1 LKKSTVEFINSF
13 HNITAMKV
21 KRTSK
26 SKKKAPL
33 KKTPVQKTSIQASKP
48 DDGTVKSKIMTCI
61 VTGIER
67 RVSKA
72 GIVKGIKKFDSL
84 GSFCDNYVS
93 NEAKRL
99 LKQRVSPEEV
109 QKQLRPSHLKPFEID
124 HKVLARLK
132 LLKKPRHKRLSEQE
146 ATAAVKAWK
155 PAERRF
161 YTTTAEFVL
170 DNTKNGSCIAPK
182 LYLDSDRVCD
192 NCPYKQWCQST
203 AKQFSKK
210 YKG

>member
-1 LKKSTVEFINSF
+1 MKGKNPKTTKKLKTVKKSKAIKATKPVRATISTGT
-13 HNITAMKV
+13 TAD
-21 KRTSK
+21 T
-26 SKKKAPL
+26 
-33 KKTPVQKTSIQASKP
+33 I
-48 DDGTVKSKIMTCI
+48 KSKIMSCI
-61 VTGIER
+61 VTGLDR

-72 GIVKGIKKFDSL
+72 GIKKGISKFGSL
-84 GSFCDNYVS
+84 SVFCENYVS

-109 QKQLRPSHLKPFEID
+109 QKRLRPEHLKPFEID

-132 LLKKPRHKRLSEQE
+132 LLKKPRHKKLSEQE
-146 ATAAVKAWK
+146 ATQTVKNWK
-155 PAERRF
+155 PAERRS
-161 YTTTAEFVL
+161 YATTAEFVI

-203 AKQFSKK
+203 AKHFSKK
-210 YKG
+210 YKH

>member
-1 LKKSTVEFINSF
+1 
-13 HNITAMKV
+13 M
-21 KRTSK
+21 KRTK
-26 SKKKAPL
+26 TKTKKPLKQVKKAAQKKATV
-33 KKTPVQKTSIQASKP
+33 KKTKPVVEGTSI
-48 DDGTVKSKIMTCI
+48 KSRVVSCI
-61 VTGIER
+61 VTGIEK

-72 GIVKGIKKFDSL
+72 GIIKGTKKFGDL
-84 GSFCDNYVS
+84 ACFIEHYVS

-99 LKQRVSPEEV
+99 LRQRISPEEV
-109 QKQLRPSHLKPFEID
+109 QKQLRPSHLEPFKIN
-124 HKVLARLK
+124 HQALLRQK
-132 LLKKPRHKRLSEQE
+132 LLKKPRNKRLTEAE
-146 ATAAVKAWK
+146 ATLTVKKWK

-161 YTTTAEFVL
+161 YNTTAEFVI

-203 AKQFSKK
+203 VKQFSKK